1 MRKLLCFVLT
11 TGALA
16 LQPATVRAQKKSPS
30 SQSSSKSDPTDSLFF
45 APLKYRQIG
54 PFRGGRADAVSGSL
68 TNKNI
73 FYFGATGGGLW
84 KTTDGGSNW
93 KNVSDGFF
101 GGGVGAVAVAP
112 SDETIVYAGEGES
125 TLRNN
130 VSENLGGMWR
140 SDNGGRSWR
149 SLGLKDSRHIA
160 RIVVHPKDAD
170 IAWVAVIGHLFGP
183 NTERGVYKTT
193 DGGKSWRRV
202 LFVNDQTACSEI
214 IMEPGNP
221 SVLYAGMWRV
231 KRTPYS
237 MESGGEGSG
246 LYKSVDGGETW
257 INLSAHKGLPKGVW
271 GVVNIAVPASD
282 PDKLFAMIEN
292 AQGGL
297 FISPD
302 RGETWTKVSA
312 DNEIRQRAWYFN
324 RVFVDPKNE
333 NIVYCTNVELMRSL
347 DGGKTFAPL
356 SSPHGDHHDLW
367 IDPADGHRMILA
379 DDGGAQ
385 ISFNGGSDWSS
396 LDNQPTGQ
404 FYRVST
410 DSAFPYHILGAQQDN
425 SSVRIK
431 SRTPG
436 AGITERDWEPTAG
449 FESGYIVADPLN
461 PDIVYGGNYSGFLGR
476 MNHRT
481 GENRAIDVWP
491 DNQMGSGA
499 DSVKYRFQWNYP
511 LFFSP
516 NDPHRLYAAGNRLFA
531 TENEGQT
538 WEAISPDLTTDDKS
552 REGPSGGPITKD
564 NSSAEY
570 YCTIYTATESPL
582 EKDLLWTGSDD
593 GLIYVS
599 KDGGKHWDN
608 VTPPTAGKW
617 TLWNCV
623 ETDPFKK
630 GTAYFAGT
638 RFRLDDYTPYIF
650 KTQDYGKTW
659 KLITNG
665 IDPMH
670 FTRVVRADRRRPG
683 LLYAGTEYGI
693 YISYDDGEHWSSFQ
707 LNLPI
712 VPVTDLT
719 IKNNDLIVAT
729 QGRAFWALDDLS
741 LVQQLSAKSL
751 QSHLQVFAVND
762 AWRMEGGGGRRRR
775 DRVIPNA
782 GENPPNGVVFR
793 YWLKDAPDS
802 PSVSITIFD
811 KQQKPIR
818 TFSTRSK
825 EPDTRLECTSGINTF
840 VWDML
845 YPPAEKIPGML
856 LWTGGAGS
864 PKASP
869 GRYTARI
876 RYDHDSSDIVF
887 TIRADPNYPLSET
900 DYDAQ
905 VGFLLQVR
913 DKYNEVQR
921 AILRI
926 RDIRTQLRDLNERL
940 DSAGKPIRQL
950 SDSVIHQ
957 LTSIEEALYQTKSKS
972 SEDMLNYPIRLNDK
986 ISGVYGIASGG
997 NAPPSRQAREVFA
1010 ELSGQADRQLDRLKV
1025 LVQSSLPT
1033 LNKMIYERQVPVI
1046 SIKEKD
1052 KDTLG
1057 GEDK

>member
-1 MRKLLCFVLT
+1 MKQLTHFFLVMVLLPGFL
-11 TGALA
+11 
-16 LQPATVRAQKKSPS
+16 PAQKIAAQARPFSHA
-30 SQSSSKSDPTDSLFF
+30 DPIDSLYF
-45 APLKYRQIG
+45 APLKYRLIG

-68 TNKNI
+68 TNKNT

-130 VSENLGGMWR
+130 VSENLGGIWR
-140 SDNGGRSWR
+140 TDNGGRSWHN
-149 SLGLKDSRHIA
+149 LGLKDSRHIA
-160 RIVVHPKDAD
+160 RIVVHPKDPD
-170 IAWVAVIGHLFGP
+170 IVWVAVMGHLFGP
-183 NTERGVYKTT
+183 NAERGVYKTT
-193 DGGKSWRRV
+193 DGGKSWRRI

-214 IMEPGNP
+214 VMEPGNP

-246 LYKSVDGGETW
+246 LYKSTDGGETW
-257 INLSAHKGLPKGVW
+257 TNLSAHKGLPKGIW
-271 GVVNIAVPASD
+271 GVVNIALSASD
-282 PDKLFAMIEN
+282 PDKVFAMIEN

-297 FISPD
+297 FVSPD
-302 RGETWTKVSA
+302 RGETWSKVNA
-312 DNEIRQRAWYFN
+312 DNEIRQRSWYFN
-324 RVFVDPKNE
+324 RVYVDPKNE
-333 NIVYCTNVELMRSL
+333 NIVYCLNVELMRSL
-347 DGGKTFAPL
+347 DGGKTFTSL

-367 IDPADGHRMILA
+367 IDPADGHRLILA

-385 ISFNGGSDWSS
+385 VSFNGGSDWSS

-404 FYRVST
+404 IYRVST
-410 DSAFPYHILGAQQDN
+410 DNAFPYHLLGAQQDN

-431 SRTPG
+431 SRTAGP
-436 AGITERDWEPTAG
+436 GITERDWEPTAG
-449 FESGYIVADPLN
+449 AESGYMVADPLN

-476 MNHRT
+476 LNHRT
-481 GENRAIDVWP
+481 GDSRAIDVWP
-491 DNQMGSGA
+491 DNPMGSGA

-511 LFFSP
+511 IFFSP
-516 NDPHRLYAAGNRLFA
+516 HDPHRLYAGGNRLFE
-531 TENEGQT
+531 TENEGQS

-552 REGPSGGPITKD
+552 KEGPSGGPITKD

-599 KDGGKHWDN
+599 RDGGKHWDN
-608 VTPPTAGKW
+608 VTPPEAGKW

-630 GTAYFAGT
+630 GTAYFAGM
-638 RFRLDDYTPYIF
+638 RFRLDDYAPYIY
-650 KTQDYGKTW
+650 KTEDYGKTW
-659 KLITNG
+659 KLITKG

-683 LLYAGTEYGI
+683 LLYAGTEYGM
-693 YISYDDGEHWSSFQ
+693 YISFDDGERWLPFQ
-707 LNLPI
+707 LNLPV

-719 IKNNDLIVAT
+719 IKDNDLLLST

-741 LVQQLSAKSL
+741 LLQQLSPDAV
-751 QSHLQVFAVND
+751 QSHLHVFTVND
-762 AWRMEGGGGRRRR
+762 AWRMEGGGRRRR
-775 DRVIPNA
+775 ERSIPNV

-802 PSVSITIFD
+802 PSVSITVFD

-818 TFSTRSK
+818 TFSSHSK
-825 EPDTRLECTSGINTF
+825 DMDARLECTSGINTF

-845 YPPAEKIPGML
+845 YPPAKKIPGML
-856 LWTGGAGS
+856 LWTGGVGS
-864 PKASP
+864 PKVAP
-869 GRYTARI
+869 GHYTARI
-876 RYDHDSSDIVF
+876 RYDHDSADVSF
-887 TIRADPNYPLSET
+887 TIRADPNYPLTEA

-913 DKYNEVQR
+913 DKYDEVQR
-921 AILRI
+921 AILQI
-926 RDIRTQLRDLNERL
+926 RDVRTQLQGLNGRL
-940 DSAGKPIRQL
+940 DSTARPVRQL
-950 SDSVIHQ
+950 SDSLIRQ
-957 LTSIEEALYQTKSKS
+957 LTAIEEALYQTKSKS
-972 SEDMLNYPIRLNDK
+972 SEDMLNFPIRLNDK
-986 ISGVYGIASGG
+986 LSGVYGFAAGG
-997 NAPPSRQAREVFA
+997 NAPPSRQAREVFDV
-1010 ELSGQADRQLDRLKV
+1010 LSAQADRQLDRLKT
-1025 LVQSSLPT
+1025 LLQSSLPA
-1033 LNKMIYERQVPVI
+1033 LNKLIYERQVPVI
-1046 SIKEKD
+1046 SVKEKD
-1052 KDTLG
+1052 SED
-1057 GEDK
+1057 GEH